1 MKSSGP
7 LLLVLTLAAA
17 AASAGPEQDR
27 QAFRTFYE
35 KRFPNIALD
44 EHKNGAYALDAVKRE
59 QWLEMEEFPPYE
71 FTVDDG
77 EEVYDTPFANGTT
90 YADCLGSGAPAV
102 KQHFPRFDAGSGEV
116 VTLEQVLNNCRR
128 ESGEVELDYLGQE
141 MVSLTAY
148 IAYQS
153 RGARIEVLVP
163 DDPRALAAY
172 EAGKQ
177 FYYERRGQLNFAC
190 AHCHMQ
196 MGGNYLRAERL
207 SASLGHVTNWP
218 VYRFKWEQVGPLHK
232 RFMECNSQVKAQ
244 PFAAQSAAYRNLEYF
259 LTYMSNGMELNGPA
273 SRK

>member
-1 MKSSGP
+1 MQLFSI
-7 LLLVLTLAAA
+7 LLLLTLAAPF
-17 AASAGPEQDR
+17 ASAGPEQDR
-27 QAFRTFYE
+27 QAFRAFYE
-35 KRFPNIALD
+35 KRFPGIELD
-44 EHKNGAYALDAVKRE
+44 EHIDGAYALDEVKRE
-59 QWLEMEEFPPYE
+59 QWLAMEEFPPYE

-77 EEVYDTPFANGTT
+77 EDVYATPFANGAG
-90 YADCLGSGAPAV
+90 YADCLGPGAPAV
-102 KQHFPRFDAGSGEV
+102 KQHFPRFDAASGTV

-128 ESGEVELDYLGQE
+128 ENGEEALDYLGHE

-148 IAYQS
+148 VAFQS
-153 RGARIEVLVP
+153 RGARIDVVVP

-218 VYRFKWEQVGPLHK
+218 VYRFKWEEVGPLHK

-244 PFAAQSAAYRNLEYF
+244 PFDAQSAAYRNLEYF